1 MSYYY
6 YLNHFINFYS
16 KISQL
21 NKYLHIVIESFKK
34 PIEFFNNS
42 FCTLNCN
49 LNYFH
54 KELELAGRV
63 TDPATRARLIFLVL
77 AHCFLIAASLYL
89 KSDVVFAEVSEVESL
104 SQIFHTLRMNE
115 QYTND
120 SIYRQNVDMLYS
132 MYDPERSRENEDEQG
147 IPMKIEDTE
156 AVFYAYLVIISVA
169 LIITLISLR

>member
-6 YLNHFINFYS
+6 YLNHFINFYY

-21 NKYLHIVIESFKK
+21 KKYLNIVIESFKK
-34 PIEFFNNS
+34 PIEFSNNS
-42 FCTLNCN
+42 LSTLNCN

-63 TDPATRARLIFLVL
+63 IDPANRARLIFLVL

-120 SIYRQNVDMLYS
+120 SIYRQNVDILFHRMFDAS
-132 MYDPERSRENEDEQG
+132 QENKDEQQ
-147 IPMKIEDTE
+147 IPMKIEDID
-156 AVFYAYLVIISVA
+156 AVFYTYLIIISVA
-169 LIITLISLR
+169 LIITLISLK